1 MDSSSKDEK
10 CRISKNPPD
19 LGTPPATVFCSR
31 TPAAFTMKREQKHGE
46 VACGAGTLECHSS
59 SQGGEKKTAQSSDS
73 SALHVT
79 SVSIE
84 ESGHRRCLSIKKH
97 STQKKQ
103 CRWEGRELKGPVKIF
118 QRGMKGSI
126 SSYLED

>member
-1 MDSSSKDEK
+1 MKKGSRNNLQFYLMDSSSKDEK

-31 TPAAFTMKREQKHGE
+31 IPAAFTMKHEQKHGE
-46 VACGAGTLECHSS
+46 VACGAGTLECHST
-59 SQGGEKKTAQSSDS
+59 SQGGEKKKTAQSSDS

-84 ESGHRRCLSIKKH
+84 ESGHRRCLSIKNTLHEK
-97 STQKKQ
+97 SNVG
-103 CRWEGRELKGPVKIF
+103 GRGGSS
-118 QRGMKGSI
+118 RGQ
-126 SSYLED
+126 